1 MMQGKKYSVVYTEIW
16 YQFLIG
22 NVRPATVETEDVT
35 LASDV
40 YQFLIGNVRLPLPE
54 EAEENDKLDEA
65 VSIPHR

>member
-22 NVRPATVETEDVT
+22 NVRHVLFVAQVT
-35 LASDV
+35 GGRLP
-40 YQFLIGNVRLPLPE
+40 YQFLIGNVRHFPKRD
-54 EAEENDKLDEA
+54 ENAVGATAD